1 MRSTHPNK
9 TSSYFY
15 FSKPERWAAFV
26 LLVMI
31 GMVMVLPKF
40 LWQQKPDLLIPLAL
54 EQFGIDTMY
63 MRDAYAAA
71 DVFPNKEPFVFDPNT
86 ASVATLQSLGFSAK
100 LAATLDHYR
109 AKGGVIRSGKDL
121 YKIWGMP
128 TLLAD
133 RLAPFVR
140 AGGTGGKNS
149 QSRPFGTAWAPRYGA
164 TTPIDIN
171 TASVSDF
178 EALSGIGPVLAARI
192 VGFREKQ
199 GGFVKVQDLLL
210 VYGVKDTLLRALG
223 PYLHIDEGRVPK
235 ANLNQASAMQLI
247 EKAGL
252 QPVVAQ
258 ALVRWRQQ
266 NGAFAKFDEL
276 ENFEGLSA
284 ASMAALKRLFF
295 IE

>member
-1 MRSTHPNK
+1 
-9 TSSYFY
+9 
-15 FSKPERWAAFV
+15 
-26 LLVMI
+26 MI
-31 GMVMVLPKF
+31 GLVIVLPKF

-86 ASVATLQSLGFSAK
+86 ASVATLQSLGFTAK

-109 AKGGVIRSGKDL
+109 AKGGVIRSGEDL

-149 QSRPFGTAWAPRYGA
+149 PSRPFGTALVPRYAA
-164 TTPIDIN
+164 TAPIDIN

-192 VGFREKQ
+192 VEFREKQ
-199 GGFVKVQDLLL
+199 GGFVKVQDL
-210 VYGVKDTLLRALG
+210 
-223 PYLHIDEGRVPK
+223 
-235 ANLNQASAMQLI
+235 
-247 EKAGL
+247 
-252 QPVVAQ
+252 
-258 ALVRWRQQ
+258 
-266 NGAFAKFDEL
+266 
-276 ENFEGLSA
+276 
-284 ASMAALKRLFF
+284 
-295 IE
+295 

>member
-1 MRSTHPNK
+1 
-9 TSSYFY
+9 
-15 FSKPERWAAFV
+15 
-26 LLVMI
+26 MI
-31 GMVMVLPKF
+31 GIVIVLPKF

-63 MRDAYAAA
+63 MKDTYAGV
-71 DVFPNKEPFVFDPNT
+71 DVLPIKEPFVFDPNT
-86 ASVATLQSLGFSAK
+86 ASIATLQSLGFSAK

-140 AGGTGGKNS
+140 AGGTNGKNS
-149 QSRPFGTAWAPRYGA
+149 LSRPYSTALAPRYGA
-164 TTPIDIN
+164 AAPIDIN

-178 EALSGIGPVLAARI
+178 ETLKGIGPVLAARI

-223 PYLHIDEGRVPK
+223 PYLHLNEERVPK
-235 ANLNQASAMQLI
+235 ANLNQASALQLVQ
-247 EKAGL
+247 KTGL

-258 ALVRWRQQ
+258 AIVRWRQQ
-266 NGAFAKFDEL
+266 NGAFVKFDEL

>member
-1 MRSTHPNK
+1 
-9 TSSYFY
+9 
-15 FSKPERWAAFV
+15 
-26 LLVMI
+26 MI
-31 GMVMVLPKF
+31 GMVLVLPKF

-54 EQFGIDTMY
+54 EQFGMDTMY

-71 DVFPNKEPFVFDPNT
+71 EVLIPIRSPLYLTPIRLL
-86 ASVATLQSLGFSAK
+86 LQRSNHLGFSSK

-133 RLAPFVR
+133 RLAPLCSRGR
-140 AGGTGGKNS
+140 ALMAKTAH
-149 QSRPFGTAWAPRYGA
+149 SRPFGTAWTPRYA
-164 TTPIDIN
+164 AAAPIDIN

-223 PYLHIDEGRVPK
+223 SYLRLNEERVPK
-235 ANLNQASAMQLI
+235 ANLNQASALQLVQ
-247 EKAGL
+247 KAGL